1 MANQLAAAQKT
12 PLVRMNPRGLGDIT
26 RDCFFQYAP
35 PTPFTFAVGNENFQ
49 TAIQIQTDADFL
61 CTSTSYTNSVEVGN
75 IVANT
80 SVSKLE
86 ILNGGAVIQLS
97 DGSSQRFL
105 SSVQVPLNSL
115 FGDGRLPHI
124 WEYTHLFRA
133 GGSISINITGMAA
146 AAPFAGQVIRLVF
159 SGFKVPVGVIPFGS

>member
-26 RDCFFQYAP
+26 RDSFFQYAP
-35 PTPFTFAVGNENFQ
+35 PNPFTFALGSENFQ

-61 CTSTSYTNSVEVGN
+61 CTSTAYTNSAEIGN
-75 IVANT
+75 AAAGT
-80 SVSKLE
+80 AVSKVN

-105 SSVQVPLNSL
+105 SSVQVPLNAL

-133 GGSISINITGMAA
+133 GGSIGINITGMGAV
-146 AAPFAGQVIRLVF
+146 APFAGQVIRLVF
-159 SGFKVPVGVIPFGS
+159 SGFKVPVGIIPVGA

>member
-26 RDCFFQYAP
+26 RDSFFQYAP
-35 PTPFTFAVGNENFQ
+35 PNPFTFAAGNENFQ
-49 TAIQIQTDADFL
+49 VAIQIQTDADFL
-61 CTSTSYTNSVEVGN
+61 CTSTAYTNSVEVGN
-75 IVANT
+75 AVAT
-80 SVSKLE
+80 TATPYVRVS
-86 ILNGGAVIQLS
+86 NGGAVIQLS

-159 SGFKVPVGVIPFGS
+159 SGFKVPVGVIPFGA